1 MTLDNANNTR
11 VILFLGAQS
20 PHNFQNKMLER
31 PRFVNKCE
39 WPSHTIVQHSK
50 EIAALQRLLKTV
62 VVFQSWIKRQDGQK
76 TLFLIPLSHSTLC
89 FTLLPANGK

>member
-1 MTLDNANNTR
+1 MQTIHWSV

-20 PHNFQNKMLER
+20 PRNFQNKMLER

-39 WPSHTIVQHSK
+39 WSSHTIVEHSK

-62 VVFQSWIKRQDGQK
+62 VVFQSWIKRHDGQK
-76 TLFLIPLSHSTLC
+76 TLFLIHLSHSTLY
-89 FTLLPANGK
+89 FTHLPAKAK